1 MILTHFNAQLK
12 SHNIFAK
19 SLSGR
24 LGPFIFRTYPD
35 GDIRAY
41 YMPKIDS
48 STTQS
53 IVDYESL
60 YSQLRE
66 IVDTLNLEIIQ
77 ITCDYE

>member
-24 LGPFIFRTYPD
+24 LGPFIFRSYTD
-35 GDIRAY
+35 GDIRAF
-41 YMPKIDS
+41 YMPKNDS

-66 IVDTLNLEIIQ
+66 IVDTLKLEIIK
-77 ITCDYE
+77 ISCDYE

>member
-1 MILTHFNAQLK
+1 MTLTHFSAHLK

-24 LGPFIFRTYPD
+24 LGPFIFRTYSN

-41 YMPKIDS
+41 YMPDS

-53 IVDYESL
+53 IPDYESL
-60 YSQLRE
+60 YTQLRE
-66 IVDTLNLEIIQ
+66 IVGTLNLEIIQ
-77 ITCDYE
+77 ITCDYQ